1 MDFVAQEYWDQGYA
15 ALALDRVDAQDPI
28 RIWIETHFKGT
39 SGSCFEVGCF
49 PGRYL
54 GVFGELG
61 YEVNGIDLTPRV
73 SDDFPQYLEGRGFK
87 VGQFTQGDFLKTEP
101 NAQFDVVCSFG
112 FIEHYSNW
120 DEVIKKHFEWLKPGG
135 HLVLETPNFKGAF
148 QYLLH
153 RLVDQKN
160 LRRHNTASMVPL
172 QWAQL
177 TRDAG
182 FEVIQAG
189 YLGTFLFWEDQ
200 QDRNIFQ
207 KIALKG
213 IRVLAKILPRAL
225 PEGLPAFAPFCA
237 LIARKPI

>member
-1 MDFVAQEYWDQGYA
+1 MDFVEQEYWDQGYA
-15 ALALDRVDAQDPI
+15 EFEFYRVDDQDPV
-28 RIWIETHFKGT
+28 RVWIEKYFKGT

-73 SDDFPQYLEGRGFK
+73 SGDFPKYLASRGFE

-101 NAQFDVVCSFG
+101 NNQFDVVCSFG

-135 HLVLETPNFKGAF
+135 HLVLEAPNFKGSF
-148 QYLLH
+148 QLLLH
-153 RLVDQKN
+153 RLVDQEN
-160 LRRHNTASMVPL
+160 LNRHNIDSMVPH

-177 TRDAG
+177 ARDAG
-182 FEVIQAG
+182 FEIIQEG
-189 YLGTFLFWEDQ
+189 YLGNFLFWEDQ
-200 QDRNIFQ
+200 QERNFLQ
-207 KIALKG
+207 KATLKG
-213 IRVLAKILPRAL
+213 IRVLSKILPKVL

-237 LIARKPI
+237 VIAKKPA